1 MLDQLLSWRRRA
13 APPLSNAAAPA
24 PERAVTAAMEAR
36 VARWF
41 AAEAPETVALAVES
55 LRALARASPRFVD
68 RAIPNPTPLAWLAS
82 ALDRLERFPEP
93 LPIPRDAPRLSWRYL
108 LWTRM
113 VCDHLEAAYDEL
125 RRRGIA
131 ARCPLTDLPDPFPPP
146 REVRLPRPRPPALPA
161 GLGALVA
168 GTRLPDA
175 GQRRLLEAHAE
186 GLPWADSAAFWRRLG
201 ADATPTAEPTPAHPA
216 AAPEPVPLDPS
227 GPPVEPDPATVTP
240 PRPARISAPGA
251 ASSEAGPHSPMPVE
265 PFPSAPPVRPPADEF
280 TALAT
285 RVRAALAQLV
295 AGPGFNHQCG
305 DLWFDGDAFWVVA
318 LPFAERI
325 QAQPPTAELC
335 NLNHRKRLY
344 RQMAA
349 QGLLFPHGSQPVW
362 YRFILDPGRSRARY
376 ASLLKLPARLHPSP
390 CPPYQGRI
398 LETAPEL
405 SS

>member
-1 MLDQLLSWRRRA
+1 MLDPLLSWRRRA
-13 APPLSNAAAPA
+13 APPPSNAAAP
-24 PERAVTAAMEAR
+24 ETAVTAAMEAR

-41 AAEAPETVALAVES
+41 ADEAPETVALAVES
-55 LRALARASPRFVD
+55 LRALARASPRLVD

-146 REVRLPRPRPPALPA
+146 REVRRPHPRPPAPPA

-201 ADATPTAEPTPAHPA
+201 ADATPTAAPTPAHPA
-216 AAPEPVPLDPS
+216 AAPEPAPLDPS
-227 GPPVEPDPATVTP
+227 GPSVEPDPATV
-240 PRPARISAPGA
+240 
-251 ASSEAGPHSPMPVE
+251 
-265 PFPSAPPVRPPADEF
+265 APPVRPPADEF

-335 NLNHRKRLY
+335 TLHPRKRLY

-349 QGLLFPHGSQPVW
+349 QGLLLPHGSQPVW
-362 YRFILDPGRSRARY
+362 YRFILDPGQSRARY
-376 ASLLKLPARLHPSP
+376 ASLLKLPAHLHPLP
-390 CPPYQGRI
+390 CPPYPGRI